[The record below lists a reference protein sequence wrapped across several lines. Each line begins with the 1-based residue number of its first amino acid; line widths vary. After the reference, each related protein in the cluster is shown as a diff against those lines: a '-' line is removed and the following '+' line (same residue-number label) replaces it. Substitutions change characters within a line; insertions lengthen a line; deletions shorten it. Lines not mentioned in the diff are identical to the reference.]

1 MMLKSAVSGM
11 ALLALL
17 AGCEKELILPGERF
31 DTRTPLD
38 MSLPSEGNPSPVDP
52 SKTDQNQTRPIA
64 LPGMVANADWPQRG
78 GNARHVSPHGALSA
92 TPARVWSVSIG
103 RGADRKSRISA
114 APVVAEGRIYTID
127 AAARVQATG
136 TNGAAHWAA
145 DLTPATDAGNEV
157 SGGGLA
163 YGGGQLFVTTG
174 YGELVAL
181 NAATGA
187 VAWRQRLGA
196 PATGAPAVD
205 GNVVYGVGRDSSAW
219 AVNTANGKVIWEVPG
234 TPGASGMIGAAAPAV
249 TERTVLLPYVSGE
262 LVAVL
267 KAGGSKIWS
276 AGISGARVGRGYGL
290 VQDITGDPVVS
301 GSTTY
306 VGNAAGKTFAISS
319 SNGTRIWQAD
329 EGALGPVLPVGDS
342 LFLIN
347 DEARLVRL
355 DAATGAVIWKV
366 EMPYFLTD
374 KAKKRKGITA
384 HYGPVLAGGRIA
396 VASGDG
402 PLRFFNPVDGALV
415 AVADIPGGAATQPA
429 LAGGALYVVGR
440 DGQLHAFR

>member
-1 MMLKSAVSGM
+1 MTLKSAVSGM

-17 AGCEKELILPGERF
+17 GACEKELILPGERF
-31 DTRTPLD
+31 DTRTPLEA
-38 MSLPSEGNPSPVDP
+38 SLPTEGNPAPVDP
-52 SKTDQNQTRPIA
+52 SKTDQNLSRPIA
-64 LPGMVANADWPQRG
+64 LPGMIANADWPQRA
-78 GNARHVSPHGALSA
+78 GNARHISPHGALSA
-92 TPARVWSVSIG
+92 SPQRVWSAPIG
-103 RGADRKSRISA
+103 KGADRKSRISA
-114 APVVAEGRIYTID
+114 APVIAEGRIYTID
-127 AAARVQATG
+127 AAAGVQATA
-136 TNGAAHWAA
+136 TNGAAVWKT
-145 DLTPATDAGNEV
+145 DLTPATDASNEV

-163 YGGGQLFVTTG
+163 YGGGQLYVTTG

-181 NAATGA
+181 NAASGA
-187 VAWRQRLGA
+187 VVWRQRLGA

-219 AVNTANGKVIWEVPG
+219 AINTANGKVIWEVPG
-234 TPGASGMIGAAAPAV
+234 TPGAAGMIGASAPAI
-249 TERTVLLPYVSGE
+249 TDRTVLLPYVSGE

-267 KAGGSKIWS
+267 KLGGSKIWS
-276 AGISGARVGRGYGL
+276 AGVSGARVGRGYGL
-290 VQDITGDPVVS
+290 VQDITGDPVVA

-306 VGNAAGKTFAISS
+306 VGNASGKTFAIATSS
-319 SNGTRIWQAD
+319 GEQIWQAN

-342 LFLIN
+342 LFLVN

-384 HYGPVLAGGRIA
+384 HYGPVLAGGRIV

-402 PLRFFNPVDGALV
+402 PLRFFNPADGALV